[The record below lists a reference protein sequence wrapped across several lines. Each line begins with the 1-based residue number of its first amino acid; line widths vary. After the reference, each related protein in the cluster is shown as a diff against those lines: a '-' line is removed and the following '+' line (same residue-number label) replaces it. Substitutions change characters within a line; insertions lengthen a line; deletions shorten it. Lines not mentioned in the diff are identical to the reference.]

1 MEFLKLQ
8 LKKQL
13 QNQVNKQPEKQNN
26 DKRRADNYMK
36 YSGMGIQMAVI
47 VTLGALAG
55 KKLDA
60 HFQFE
65 TPWMT
70 ALLSLLGVFLAL
82 YIVLKDFF
90 IGKK

>member
-1 MEFLKLQ
+1 
-8 LKKQL
+8 
-13 QNQVNKQPEKQNN
+13 
-26 DKRRADNYMK
+26 
-36 YSGMGIQMAVI
+36 MAVI

-55 KKLDA
+55 QRLDA

-70 ALLSLLGVFLAL
+70 VLLSLLGVFLAL

-90 IGKK
+90 IGKR

>member
-1 MEFLKLQ
+1 
-8 LKKQL
+8 
-13 QNQVNKQPEKQNN
+13 
-26 DKRRADNYMK
+26 MK

-47 VTLGALAG
+47 VTLGALVG
-55 KKLDA
+55 KRLDA

-70 ALLSLLGVFLAL
+70 VLLSLLGVFLAL

-90 IGKK
+90 IGKR